1 MNFVKKIIGLIT
13 SGNQRSVA
21 VKKNIIGSFALKGI
35 SIVIS
40 FLLVPLTLGYVNSEL
55 YGVWLTLSS
64 ILTWLSFLDIGF
76 TQGLKNKLTEAL
88 ASQDY
93 DRGKALVSTTYFM
106 MVIIFVPVCLVCEL
120 LIPFVDWTSLLNV
133 PISYRDEILHVMQI
147 LVVFACFQLIVNVLT
162 SVIAA
167 YQKVAFSTSFAV
179 IGNFLSLLIILV
191 LIKTCPPSLYALTFS
206 YGLMPILVTFAAS
219 FILYHK
225 KFKEISPNIRMINK
239 SLVGDLFGLG
249 YKFFIINVQVLV
261 LYQSTNFLISN
272 ISSPVDVTS
281 YNLSYK
287 LMNITMMAYTIITAP
302 LWPAYTD
309 AYARGDYEW
318 MKSMRNKM
326 NKVLLLSILGCLLL
340 VVFSVPFYKVWI
352 GDKAQIPF
360 QMTFSVALYVI
371 AYCWMN
377 LNGTLIV
384 GMGKVK
390 LDTIIAVVGMVI
402 HIPLSL
408 FLSKFIG
415 VYGVLTSQI
424 AINFFYAI
432 ILYKQVNM
440 ILNNKAF
447 GIWLK

>member
-1 MNFVKKIIGLIT
+1 MNVLEKILSFIT

-21 VKKNIIGSFALKGI
+21 VKKNILGSFALKGI

-88 ASQDY
+88 ANQDY

-133 PISYRDEILHVMQI
+133 PVSYRDEILHVMQI

-287 LMNITMMAYTIITAP
+287 LMNIAMMIYTMITAP

-309 AYARGDYEW
+309 AYARSDYGW
-318 MKSMRNKM
+318 MKNMRKKM
-326 NKVLLLSILGCLLL
+326 TKILLLSMGMCLILTLMSPFIYKIWVGNS
-340 VVFSVPFYKVWI
+340 VEVPFV
-352 GDKAQIPF
+352 
-360 QMTFSVALYVI
+360 MTATVCLYVM
-371 AYCWMN
+371 AYCWMQ
-377 LNGTLIV
+377 LNGTLLV
-384 GMGKVK
+384 GMGKIQ
-390 LDTIIAVVGMVI
+390 LETILAIVGMCL
-402 HIPLSL
+402 HIPLSYV
-408 FLSKFIG
+408 LSSYIG
-415 VYGVLTSQI
+415 AYGVITS
-424 AINFFYAI
+424 
-432 ILYKQVNM
+432 M
-440 ILNNKAF
+440 ILINIMYAVIEQIQTNKILDNTAI
-447 GIWLK
+447 GIWNK

>member
-93 DRGKALVSTTYFM
+93 NRGKALVSTTYFM

-133 PISYRDEILHVMQI
+133 PVSYRDEILHVMQI

-287 LMNITMMAYTIITAP
+287 LMNIAMMIYTMITAP

-309 AYARGDYEW
+309 AYARSDYGW
-318 MKSMRNKM
+318 MKNMRKKM
-326 NKVLLLSILGCLLL
+326 TKILLLSMGMCLILTLMSPFIYKIWVGNS
-340 VVFSVPFYKVWI
+340 VEVPFV
-352 GDKAQIPF
+352 
-360 QMTFSVALYVI
+360 MTATVCLYVM
-371 AYCWMN
+371 AYCWMQ
-377 LNGTLIV
+377 LNGTLLV
-384 GMGKVK
+384 GMGKIQ
-390 LDTIIAVVGMVI
+390 LETILAIVGMCL
-402 HIPLSL
+402 HIPLSYV
-408 FLSKFIG
+408 LSSYIG
-415 VYGVLTSQI
+415 VYGVITS
-424 AINFFYAI
+424 
-432 ILYKQVNM
+432 M
-440 ILNNKAF
+440 ILINIMYAVIEQIQTNKILDNTAI
-447 GIWLK
+447 GIWNK